1 MLSFGKMERYFSM
14 KLSPKPLASQV
25 KERASCPR
33 PQDYS
38 RLEPTVSRLLSNFPA
53 RTPVVLQTQVPHP
66 HATTQSLNVFWL
78 LWNWRSLEESLGPAC
93 SVCISSCSDNLFA
106 F

>member
-1 MLSFGKMERYFSM
+1 MLSFGKMDRYFSL

-78 LWNWRSLEESLGPAC
+78 PMELEILGGEPG
-93 SVCISSCSDNLFA
+93 SCLFCLHL
-106 F
+106 